1 MDLLFVHNNCPGQ
14 FRHMIRHF
22 HQEGGHRLFGIGAKT
37 CPGMAE
43 LTLARYEVSGSPP
56 AGVHSFAGRFEGE
69 SRRAEGVGRALGALR
84 QAHGI
89 NPAIIVVH
97 PGWGENLP
105 LREAFPRARITTYC
119 EFYYRTSGSDVGFD
133 PEFAKPLGVLAK
145 TRTVAK
151 NASTLLAL
159 AQTDAGLSPTQWQK
173 SQYPALFHDLI
184 SVVHEGIDTEVVVPT
199 PAEPVEIAGH
209 LLTPADEII
218 TYVGRNLEP
227 YRGYHI
233 VMRALPKIMRERPN
247 AKVVI
252 VGANGVSY
260 GAAAPDGKSWKD
272 IFLDEVRDQIDL
284 SRLIYAETLP
294 YGLFLRLFRLSRV
307 HMYLTYPFVLSWSML
322 EAMASEC
329 LIIGSATP
337 PVQEVIRHGENGL
350 LVNFHS
356 PEELAEAL
364 VKSLENPRA
373 QVEMRRAARQTVVR
387 RYDLNRITLPQH
399 LALISA
405 VMDRQLPPR
414 LPQPQA
420 QGVSFHGMPL
430 R

>member
-105 LREAFPRARITTYC
+105 LREAFPKARITTYC

-184 SVVHEGIDTEVVVPT
+184 TVVHEGVDTEVVVPT

-284 SRLIYAETLP
+284 SRVIYAETLP

-329 LIIGSATP
+329 LVVGSATP
-337 PVQEVIRHGENGL
+337 PVEEVLRHGENGL
-350 LVNFHS
+350 LVPFFDVEAWADTVVAAAAE
-356 PEELAEAL
+356 PERYRAL
-364 VKSLENPRA
+364 RK
-373 QVEMRRAARQTVVR
+373 AARQTVVE
-387 RYDLNRITLPQH
+387 RYDLKTICLPRQIEVVRG
-399 LALISA
+399 AL
-405 VMDRQLPPR
+405 
-414 LPQPQA
+414 
-420 QGVSFHGMPL
+420 
-430 R
+430 